1 MGKFSFVLNCFCRVP
16 TSHNSTRVLNTRSD
30 KLSHSKMVVALKIS
44 SSNRASTWKNS
55 IPVSFIQKY
64 SDQISGER
72 RLTIPNQKLWR
83 TILFMSTKFKSYRK
97 LKLLT
102 WTKFTNFRGICS
114 IYHHW
119 AFVFLWKFCIPCGVF
134 LT

>member
-1 MGKFSFVLNCFCRVP
+1 MGTFSFVLNSFFKVT
-16 TSHNSTRVLNTRSD
+16 TSHSSTRVPNTRSD

-44 SSNRASTWKNS
+44 GDRASTWKNS

-72 RLTIPNQKLWR
+72 RLTIPNQKLWP

-102 WTKFTNFRGICS
+102 WTNFTNFRGICS
-114 IYHHW
+114 IYLHW
-119 AFVFLWKFCIPCGVF
+119 AFVILWKFCIPCGVF